1 MYSSLPHSFCWRVSV
16 AEQIVMRTFLPAV
29 KQLPDLQS
37 LDYWTKALSMRA
49 NKPLSDSRAYSDQTR
64 SSLSYMTR
72 LYVGYKKKKTRW
84 PHWSQKD
91 TEEIQQLH
99 YKVMYQNGE
108 LN

>member
-37 LDYWTKALSMRA
+37 LDYWTKALSMRT

-72 LYVGYKKKKTRW
+72 LYVGYKKKKKIAGHTD
-84 PHWSQKD
+84 HKKTQKKYSNY
-91 TEEIQQLH
+91 II
-99 YKVMYQNGE
+99 K
-108 LN
+108 